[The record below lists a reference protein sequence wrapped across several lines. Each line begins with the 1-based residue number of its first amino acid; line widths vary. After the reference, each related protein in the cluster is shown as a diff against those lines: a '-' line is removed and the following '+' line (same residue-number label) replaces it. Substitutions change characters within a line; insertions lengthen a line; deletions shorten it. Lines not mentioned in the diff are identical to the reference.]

1 MRLLSLLALALL
13 SSLVQAADEPSAKP
27 VKKAGRA
34 NPGLGMIPESV
45 AGVPDEQLAKIRR
58 ALMATYADEAVAA
71 ARKRLADLKERTRFV
86 KGRNEAEDLRLE
98 FETARDAMVKA
109 TLAAAQKFDPAIE
122 KDPLVLTLNA
132 IEEQVKKR
140 GQEAAKAAQEKA
152 AAEERAAAASKPKD
166 EAKPAAESKPK
177 EESAKPMSPT
187 ELLADVE
194 GVSPEDMRKFR
205 AAAYK
210 AQRDPQVKE
219 IKAKRAQLVK
229 EAEFLS
235 PEEKKNLRGD
245 FEQLQTDLRKANLA
259 AIAQAAPDLAKETIE
274 KIYEVVE
281 TRTREASEKAGKK
294 KATKTPLKPFPFG
307 EKK

>member
-1 MRLLSLLALALL
+1 MRLLPLLALALL
-13 SSLVQAADEPSAKP
+13 ALPLQAADEPAAKP
-27 VKKAGRA
+27 AKKSVRA
-34 NPGLGMIPESV
+34 NAALPESV
-45 AGVPDEQLAKIRR
+45 AGVSDEQLTKIRR
-58 ALMATYADEAVAA
+58 ALMATYGDEAVAV

-109 TLAAAQKFDPAIE
+109 TLEAAQKFDPTIE

-132 IEEQVKKR
+132 VEELVKKR

-152 AAEERAAAASKPKD
+152 SAEERAAAANKPKD
-166 EAKPAAESKPK
+166 EAKPAGETAAK
-177 EESAKPMSPT
+177 EADAKPITPG

-194 GVSPEDMRKFR
+194 GVSAEDMRKFR

-210 AQRDPQVKE
+210 AQRDPKLKE
-219 IKAKRAQLVK
+219 IKAKRAQLLK

-235 PEEKKNLRGD
+235 QEEKKNMRGE
-245 FEQLQTDLRKANLA
+245 FEQIQSDLRQANLA
-259 AIAQAAPDLAKETIE
+259 ALAQAAPDLSKETLE
-274 KIYEVVE
+274 KIYEAVE
-281 TRTREASEKAGKK
+281 TRTREAIEKAGKK

>member
-1 MRLLSLLALALL
+1 MRLFPLLALALL
-13 SSLVQAADEPSAKP
+13 APCAFAAEEAVSKP
-27 VKKAGRA
+27 AKKAARA
-34 NPGLGMIPESV
+34 GAQFPESIS
-45 AGVPDEQLAKIRR
+45 GVSDEQYAKIRR
-58 ALMATYADEAVAA
+58 ALMATYGDEAVAA

-109 TLAAAQKFDPAIE
+109 TLEAVQKFDPTIE

-132 IEEQVKKR
+132 IEELVKKR
-140 GQEAAKAAQEKA
+140 GQEAARAAQEKA
-152 AAEERAAAASKPKD
+152 SAEERTAAAKMPKE
-166 EAKPAAESKPK
+166 EAKPAAETTAK
-177 EESAKPMSPT
+177 EADAKPITPG

-194 GVSPEDMRKFR
+194 GVSAEDMRKFR
-205 AAAYK
+205 AAAFK

-219 IKAKRAQLVK
+219 IKAKQSQLRK

-235 PEEKKNLRGD
+235 PEEKKNMRGD
-245 FEQLQTDLRKANLA
+245 FEQLQSDLRKANLA
-259 AIAQAAPDLAKETIE
+259 AIAQAAPDLSKETLE
-274 KIYEVVE
+274 KIYEAVE
-281 TRTREASEKAGKK
+281 TRTRDAIEKAGKK

>member
-1 MRLLSLLALALL
+1 MRLLPLLALALL
-13 SSLVQAADEPSAKP
+13 APCAFAAEEAAAKP
-27 VKKAGRA
+27 AKKAARA
-34 NPGLGMIPESV
+34 GAQFPESV
-45 AGVPDEQLAKIRR
+45 SGVSDEQYAKIRR
-58 ALMATYADEAVAA
+58 AIMATYGDEAIAA

-109 TLAAAQKFDPAIE
+109 TLEAVQKFDPTIE

-132 IEEQVKKR
+132 IEELVKKR
-140 GQEAAKAAQEKA
+140 GQEAAKAAQAKA
-152 AAEERAAAASKPKD
+152 SEAERASAKENKDAKPAEAPAA
-166 EAKPAAESKPK
+166 EAKPEAP
-177 EESAKPMSPT
+177 KPMTPA

-194 GVSPEDMRKFR
+194 GVSAEDMRKFR

-210 AQRDPQVKE
+210 AQRDPKVKE
-219 IKAKRAQLVK
+219 IKAKRAQLSK

-235 PEEKKNLRGD
+235 QEEKKNMRGE
-245 FEQLQTDLRKANLA
+245 FEQLQSDLRKANLA
-259 AIAQAAPDLAKETIE
+259 AIASAAPDLSKETLE
-274 KIYEVVE
+274 KIYDAVE
-281 TRTREASEKAGKK
+281 TRTREAIEKAGKK

>member
-1 MRLLSLLALALL
+1 VLP
-13 SSLVQAADEPSAKP
+13 D
-27 VKKAGRA
+27 
-34 NPGLGMIPESV
+34 SV
-45 AGVPDEQLAKIRR
+45 AGVSDEQLTKIRR

-109 TLAAAQKFDPAIE
+109 TLEAAQKFDPSIE

-140 GQEAAKAAQEKA
+140 GQENAKAAQAKA
-152 AAEERAAAASKPKD
+152 SEAERAAAKEGKGDKPD
-166 EAKPAAESKPK
+166 EKPAAEAKAEAPK
-177 EESAKPMSPT
+177 AMTPA

-194 GVSPEDMRKFR
+194 GVSAEDMKKFR
-205 AAAYK
+205 LAALK
-210 AQRDPQVKE
+210 ARRDPKVRDQGQ
-219 IKAKRAQLVK
+219 AACRLRK

-235 PEEKKNLRGD
+235 QEEKTCAGNSKPSSRRSARRRNPPSPRPRHPSP
-245 FEQLQTDLRKANLA
+245 RKPSSPFSMRSKSA
-259 AIAQAAPDLAKETIE
+259 
-274 KIYEVVE
+274 
-281 TRTREASEKAGKK
+281 REAAAKAGPK

-307 EKK
+307 RRIVQRGLS